1 MDRLSHAPRRSVARS
16 DEAIGAR
23 LRAERKRRKLSL
35 RELAGRLGVTPSLIS
50 QIETGK
56 SKPSVVTLYGLASEL
71 KLSIDDLLFA
81 GDGVQADGPLE
92 PAASGSPTALAR
104 TPGTETGPGA
114 SPRRAAQRADPVQR
128 ADRRK
133 VIELESGVRWERLT
147 PSDDPDVDFLY
158 CVYEVGGASSSTPGL
173 LRHTGKEYGLVIS
186 GRLRITLG
194 FDTHLLE
201 PGDSIAFEA
210 TTPHRYANAG
220 DQPVHFVT
228 CVVQVD

>member
-1 MDRLSHAPRRSVARS
+1 MARS
-16 DEAIGAR
+16 DQAIGAH
-23 LRAERKRRKLSL
+23 LRAERKRRKMSL

-81 GDGVQADGPLE
+81 GDDVQADRPLDTA
-92 PAASGSPTALAR
+92 AASGSPTGLTRA
-104 TPGTETGPGA
+104 PGA
-114 SPRRAAQRADPVQR
+114 APQRAAQRVDPVQR

-158 CVYEVGGASSSTPGL
+158 CVYDVGGASSSTPGL
-173 LRHTGKEYGLVIS
+173 LRHSGREYGLVIR

-194 FDTHLLE
+194 FDTHILE
-201 PGDSIAFEA
+201 LGDSISFEA

-220 DQPVHFVT
+220 DEPVHFVT